1 MDGVG
6 AARNAGRWN
15 PVGIKMVYCAESL
28 ALAVLE
34 IRVHLAIARP
44 KERFI
49 GIKVQLAAPAIE
61 YPDPSSLPPDWRQTP
76 ETSTTDNSARRF
88 GARWISERRSV
99 AIQLPS
105 AVIPNESIYLLNPEH
120 PDFAG
125 AVQITGTVSVSLDDR
140 LWS

>member
-1 MDGVG
+1 MNGVG
-6 AARNAGRWN
+6 AALNAGRWN

-49 GIKVQLAAPAIE
+49 GIKAQLATSAIE
-61 YPDPSSLPPDWRQTP
+61 YPDPSSLPPDWRQAP
-76 ETSTTDNSARRF
+76 ETSTADTSARRF
-88 GARWISERRSV
+88 GARWVSERRSV
-99 AIQLPS
+99 AVQLPS

-125 AVQITGTVSVSLDDR
+125 AVQIIGTVSVSLDER

>member
-6 AARNAGRWN
+6 AALNAGRWN
-15 PVGIKMVYCAESL
+15 PIGIKMVYCAESL

-44 KERFI
+44 KGRFI
-49 GIKVQLAAPAIE
+49 GVKVLLAASAIE
-61 YPDPSSLPPDWRQTP
+61 YPDPSSLPSDWRQAP
-76 ETSTTDNSARRF
+76 ETSTVHTSARRF

-105 AVIPNESIYLLNPEH
+105 AVIPTESIYLLNPEH

-125 AVQITGTVSVSLDDR
+125 AVQIVGTVSVSLDDR